1 MSNLKIPEHTPSS
14 PVFKWRWNVG
24 ILIFTG
30 IFLPLTL
37 TLGVW
42 QLHRA
47 DQKREMLAEHEQR
60 RQADPVAL
68 ATLQSEDDHQ
78 YRRVEVS
85 GQPDGERY
93 FLLDNRTRNGRSG
106 YEVLWP
112 VKTAVGKWVLVNRG
126 WIAGG
131 LDRRELPQ
139 VPGFDAPGF
148 TASGV
153 DGYLL
158 EGYLYRSKGKALVLG
173 QEEKVNG
180 WPQVIQQVDMALL
193 ESRFGAALFPYVL
206 RQEASRQAMWK
217 ETRQVASQV
226 TQQRTQQ
233 KVPSNEL
240 KTGWII
246 VNVLPEKHTAYAV
259 QWFAMALA
267 LLILTL
273 ISNSN
278 IHECLQ
284 YRRGATKSDG

>member
-1 MSNLKIPEHTPSS
+1 MSNLKVPEHTPSF

-24 ILIFTG
+24 LLIFAG

-68 ATLQSEDDHQ
+68 ATLQPEDDHQ

-112 VKTAVGKWVLVNRG
+112 VKTAAGNWVLVNRG

-131 LDRRELPQ
+131 LDRRELPEI
-139 VPGFDAPGF
+139 PIFA
-148 TASGV
+148 ASGN
-153 DGYLL
+153 DGHLL

-193 ESRFGAALFPYVL
+193 ENRFGMALFPYVL
-206 RQEASRQAMWK
+206 RQEASEQAMWQ
-217 ETRQVASQV
+217 ETRQVVQE
-226 TQQRTQQ
+226 RTPQ
-233 KVPSNEL
+233 KVSSNEL

-246 VNVLPEKHTAYAV
+246 VNILPAKHTAYAV

>member
-1 MSNLKIPEHTPSS
+1 MSSLKIPEQTPSS

-24 ILIFTG
+24 ILIFAG

-68 ATLQSEDDHQ
+68 ATLQPEDDHQ
-78 YRRVEVS
+78 YRRVKVS

-139 VPGFDAPGF
+139 VPGFDAPEF
-148 TASGV
+148 TASGANE
-153 DGYLL
+153 YLL

-173 QEEKVNG
+173 QEEIVNG
-180 WPQVIQQVDMALL
+180 WPQVIQQVDMELL

-217 ETRQVASQV
+217 EPRQV
-226 TQQRTQQ
+226 TQQRTSQ

-259 QWFAMALA
+259 QWFSMALA

-273 ISNSN
+273 VSNSN
-278 IHECLQ
+278 LHECLQ

>member
-1 MSNLKIPEHTPSS
+1 MSNLKVPEHTPSS

-24 ILIFTG
+24 ILIFAG

-68 ATLQSEDDHQ
+68 ATLQPEDDLQ

-112 VKTAVGKWVLVNRG
+112 VKTAAGNWVLVNRG

-131 LDRRELPQ
+131 LDRRELPEI
-139 VPGFDAPGF
+139 PIFA
-148 TASGV
+148 ASGN
-153 DGYLL
+153 DGRLL

-193 ESRFGAALFPYVL
+193 ESRFGMALFPYVL
-206 RQEASRQAMWK
+206 RQEVSEQTMWQQ
-217 ETRQVASQV
+217 TRQI
-226 TQQRTQQ
+226 TPQ
-233 KVPSNEL
+233 KVSSNEL

-246 VNVLPEKHTAYAV
+246 VNILPAKHTAYAV